1 MAYRRFLSH
10 AVIAAALFPTAAVA
24 QLDEEDFSP
33 GLLARFSVAD
43 KTVERV
49 DADVSFIWGE
59 DAPDVRLSRGSFS
72 AKWNGNLMMRR
83 EAKYRFH
90 AYVQGRVRVRVN
102 GKSVLETSRDE
113 AGWASGE
120 EISLGFGET
129 PLVIEFTKTG
139 KSARLQ
145 LFWSSDSFGLE
156 PLPAHLLFREE
167 SSKTLAQIEKGR
179 IAFDAHRCNRC
190 HVRKFDLPS
199 PAAPALTRVATG
211 LSEKHLVSKLLD
223 PAESSAHSRMPTFG
237 FDEEQATAVA
247 AFLVSQ
253 SKPLKLQ
260 SPGKTKEK
268 DRKKDRRAGQLL
280 LRSVGC
286 LACHTSDKQ
295 GKSGPWGGGDLT
307 KIGVK
312 RSPAWLNS
320 WLSDPAKLNA
330 DHRMPNMK
338 LTTTER
344 RQLVLFLAQDSE
356 QSGPTAGDKSPIAAG
371 RQLVETAR
379 CAACHTID
387 DMKANL
393 ADVPDLSQPIE
404 DWSQTCIT
412 ARPDLTIGRPLYT
425 AIDREAV
432 TAYVKSCTGPLSL
445 VGSFARGQRVLE
457 QRSCLACHPRG
468 GSKGIVEIAGQMAR
482 ADSELRGK
490 SQGLIPPALN
500 AVGDKLLDEA
510 LAEAVSGDRKD
521 RRLPWLSVRMPRF
534 KHSKEEKRDLLAYL
548 IGHDRIPGNAPAT
561 IAYSKPAETDNSQN
575 LVDGHSLVG
584 PKGFSCIACHQVG
597 SFTPR
602 NVALGTRG
610 SDLMA
615 LGKRMRREFYIRWTR
630 APARIVPGMEM
641 PSYVKAAPKL
651 LDENIDRQL
660 AATWDA
666 LNDPQFTPPTDP
678 SAVEQFWVVKPG
690 GRARIVRDVFTNP
703 KENGGGY
710 IPRAFA
716 IGLNNGHNM
725 LFDLDTFS
733 LRAWTFGDFARQ
745 RTQGKSWFWDMA
757 GIPVM
762 SGFQPGFDFA
772 LLAEKEKDAKLIL
785 PVKREG
791 RYCWSRG
798 YANHDGG
805 IHIEYFLWFEV
816 GRETHRLG
824 FVEMIKA
831 VNPEKPGEPSGWQ
844 REIVVHGPS
853 AAPGF
858 GNLVTGD
865 HHVLVSRPKPTTSLG
880 SPKIEA
886 VKRFQGKWK
895 SYPGIKNCE
904 FLKMGVSAPG
914 LSLGPIGRVI
924 TLRYTS
930 TLKRDELT
938 IPRSLEAKKLT
949 LENVTSVPGYDG
961 VRLPI
966 SRAIMPTAMTF
977 TPSGKLAFTSLKG
990 DVYIAEDSNGDG
1002 VQDKLTLFEEGLAS
1016 PFGIIADG
1024 DDLIVAH
1031 KPEVLRLR
1039 DTDGDGRADQRIV
1052 VATGWGYNENYHDW
1066 TTGIVRDK
1074 QGNLYIGL
1082 GSDYAQ
1088 KTRPKEQSRWRG
1100 KVLKISPDGK
1110 ITPVGH
1116 SFRYP
1121 TGLAINPAGE
1131 IFVTDNQGVQNT
1143 FNEINLLVPGRHYGV
1158 PSRHEPN
1165 PKIKAYPPAIQV
1177 PHPWSRSVNGLFFLP
1192 AQKPG
1197 FSKKTGFPGS
1207 LAGHGIGC
1215 EYDSRFLVRF
1225 TTQKVGDVTQGAV
1238 YYLSRP
1244 NSGVGDNNFVGPICG
1259 AVAPNGDVYIGN
1271 IYDSGWLGGQNTG
1284 AITRLRPNGKL
1295 PNGIRELR
1303 ATADGF
1309 EIEFQSEIDRTAAA
1323 KIGSYNISGYTRA
1336 WQGSYATP
1344 DSGRHRAEV
1353 TAAVVAKDGRSVRLK
1368 VNGLREGFVYEVSC
1382 GRIGADKK
1390 TPLWPATGHYT
1401 LHKIPRK

>member
-1 MAYRRFLSH
+1 MAFRRFFSH
-10 AVIAAALFPTAAVA
+10 AVFVAALIPSAAVA
-24 QLDEEDFSP
+24 QLDDEDFPP
-33 GLLARFSVAD
+33 GLLAPYSIAE

-49 DADVSFIWGE
+49 DADVSFLWGE
-59 DAPDVRLSRGSFS
+59 DAPDVRLPRGSFS
-72 AKWNGNLMMRR
+72 AKWNGNLLMRR
-83 EAKYRFH
+83 DAKYTFH
-90 AYVQGRVRVRVN
+90 AYVQGRVRVTVD
-102 GKSVLETSRDE
+102 GKSVLDATRGE
-113 AGWASGE
+113 AGWVSGE

-129 PLVIEFTKTG
+129 PLAIDFTKTG

-190 HVRKFDLPS
+190 HIRKLELPS
-199 PAAPALTRVATG
+199 PAAPALTHVAAG
-211 LSEKHLVSKLLD
+211 LSEKHLIAQLLD

-237 FDEEQATAVA
+237 FDKEQATAVA
-247 AFLVSQ
+247 AFLVGQ

-268 DRKKDRRAGQLL
+268 DRKKDRRAGQVL

-286 LACHTSDKQ
+286 LACHTSGKQ
-295 GKSGPWGGGDLT
+295 GKSGTWGGGDLT
-307 KIGVK
+307 KIGAK

-338 LTTTER
+338 LTATER
-344 RQLVLFLAQDSE
+344 RQLVLFLAQGSE
-356 QSGPTAGDKSPIAAG
+356 QSRPAAGDKSLIAAG

-379 CAACHTID
+379 CAACHSID
-387 DMKANL
+387 GLKANV
-393 ADVPDLSQPIE
+393 ADIPDLSQPIE

-412 ARPDLTIGRPLYT
+412 ARPDLKIGRPLYT

-432 TAYVKSCTGPLSL
+432 TAYVKSRTGTLSPA
-445 VGSFARGQRVLE
+445 GSFARGQRVLE
-457 QRSCLACHPRG
+457 HRSCLACHPRG
-468 GSKGIVEIAGQMAR
+468 GDKGIVNVAGQMAR
-482 ADSELRGK
+482 ADSELQGK

-500 AVGDKLLDEA
+500 AVGDKLLDSA
-510 LAEAVSGDRKD
+510 LAEAVGGDRKD
-521 RRLPWLSVRMPRF
+521 RRLPWLMVRMPRF
-534 KHSKEEKRDLLAYL
+534 KHSEAEKRDLMAYL
-548 IGHDRIPGNAPAT
+548 IGHDRIPADAPAT
-561 IAYSKPAETDNSQN
+561 IAYSKPTKIDNSQN

-597 SFTPR
+597 SYTPR

-666 LNDPQFTPPTDP
+666 LNDPKFTPPTNP
-678 SAVEQFWVVKPG
+678 SAVEQFWVVKSG
-690 GRARIVRDVFTNP
+690 ERARIVRDVFTNP

-716 IGLNNGHNM
+716 IGLHNGHNM

-733 LRAWTFGDFARQ
+733 LRAWTVGDFARQ

-757 GIPVM
+757 GVPVM
-762 SGFQPGFDFA
+762 NGFQPASD
-772 LLAEKEKDAKLIL
+772 LAILPAGKNDGKLIF
-785 PVKREG
+785 PKREFGTNG
-791 RYCWSRG
+791 RLLG
-798 YANHDGG
+798 YAVHGQG
-805 IHIEYFLWFEV
+805 VVIKYSMSFKVGSKLRQVPFFEIIEPITL
-816 GRETHRLG
+816 
-824 FVEMIKA
+824 A
-831 VNPEKPGEPSGWQ
+831 KPGTRGGWT
-844 REIVVHGPS
+844 REI
-853 AAPGF
+853 
-858 GNLVTGD
+858 LVQDTSNDDSGTAITD
-865 HHVLVSRPKPTTSLG
+865 THHVLVSRPVAKSSTG

-886 VKRFQGKWK
+886 IRSLDGKWN
-895 SYPGIKNCE
+895 SYPGVKDRE
-904 FLKMGVSAPG
+904 FLKMATNSPGGVF
-914 LSLGPIGRVI
+914 GPNHKVAK
-924 TLRYTS
+924 LRYTNS
-930 TLKRDELT
+930 LKLESGELKTKPAAPPT
-938 IPRSLEAKKLT
+938 IEK
-949 LENVTSVPGYDG
+949 VTSTPGYDG

-1031 KPEVLRLR
+1031 KPEVIRLR
-1039 DTDGDGRADQRIV
+1039 DSNGDGRADQRAV

-1100 KVLKISPDGK
+1100 KVLKIAPDGK

-1177 PHPWSRSVNGLFFLP
+1177 PHPWTRSVNGLFFLP

-1197 FSKKTGFPGS
+1197 FSKKPGFSGTF
-1207 LAGHGIGC
+1207 AGHGIGC

-1238 YYLSRP
+1238 YYFSRP

-1259 AVAPNGDVYIGN
+1259 AVAPNGDIYIGN

-1309 EIEFQSEIDRTAAA
+1309 EIEFQSEIDRAAA
-1323 KIGSYNISGYTRA
+1323 TKKSSYTISGYTRA

-1353 TAAVVAKDGRSVRLK
+1353 TAVIVAKDGRSLRLK

-1382 GRIGADKK
+1382 GRIGADAK

-1401 LHKIPRK
+1401 LHQIPRK

>member
-1 MAYRRFLSH
+1 MAYRRFLCL
-10 AVIAAALFPTAAVA
+10 VIIAAALIPSTAEA
-24 QLDEEDFSP
+24 QLDEEDFLP
-33 GLLARFSVAD
+33 GLLARYSAAG
-43 KTVERV
+43 KSMERV
-49 DADVSFIWGE
+49 DANVSFVWGN
-59 DAPDVRLSRGSFS
+59 DAPDVRLPRGKFS
-72 AKWNGNLMMRR
+72 ATWSGNLLMRR

-90 AYVQGRVRVRVN
+90 AYVQGRVRVTVD
-102 GKSVLETSRDE
+102 GKSVLEATQDE
-113 AGWASGE
+113 TGWTTGE

-129 PLVIEFTKTG
+129 PLTIAFTKTG

-167 SSKTLAQIEKGR
+167 SSKTLAQIERGR
-179 IAFDAHRCNRC
+179 MAFDAHRCNRC
-190 HVRKFDLPS
+190 HVRNLDLPS
-199 PAAPALTRVATG
+199 PAAPALTHVAAG
-211 LSEKHLVSKLLD
+211 LSEKHLIVQLLD
-223 PAESSAHSRMPTFG
+223 PAKASAHSRMPTFG
-237 FDEEQATAVA
+237 FDNEQAQAVA
-247 AFLVSQ
+247 AFLVSRSQ
-253 SKPLKLQ
+253 PLKLQ

-268 DRKKDRRAGQLL
+268 DREKDRRAGQVL

-286 LACHTSDKQ
+286 LACHTLGKQ
-295 GKSGPWGGGDLT
+295 GQSGPWGGGDFT
-307 KIGVK
+307 KIGAK

-320 WLSDPAKLNA
+320 WLSNPAKLNA

-338 LTTTER
+338 LTATER
-344 RQLVLFLAQDSE
+344 RQLVLFLAQGSE
-356 QSGPTAGDKSPIAAG
+356 QGSRAAGEKSLIAAG

-379 CAACHTID
+379 CAACHRID
-387 DMKANL
+387 GVKANV
-393 ADVPDLSQPIE
+393 ADMPDLSQPVG
-404 DWSQTCIT
+404 DWSQTCLT
-412 ARPDLTIGRPLYT
+412 ARPDLKIGRPLYT
-425 AIDREAV
+425 AIDLEAV
-432 TAYVKSCTGPLSL
+432 TAYIKSRTGSLSPA
-445 VGSFARGQRVLE
+445 GSFARGQRVLE

-468 GSKGIVEIAGQMAR
+468 GSKGIVDIAGQMAKVD
-482 ADSELRGK
+482 AELRGK

-500 AVGDKLLDEA
+500 AVGDKMLDSA

-521 RRLPWLSVRMPRF
+521 RRLPWLMVRMPRF
-534 KHSKEEKRDLLAYL
+534 QHSMEDKRDLLAYL
-548 IGHDRIPGNAPAT
+548 IGHDRIPSEAPAT
-561 IAYSKPAETDNSQN
+561 IVYSKPAGTDNSQT

-584 PKGFSCIACHQVG
+584 PKGFSCIACHQIG
-597 SFTPR
+597 SYTPR
-602 NVALGTRG
+602 NVAMGTRG

-615 LGKRMRREFYIRWTR
+615 MGKRMRREFYIRWTR
-630 APARIVPGMEM
+630 SPARIVPGMEM
-641 PSYVKAAPKL
+641 PSYVKAAPRI

-666 LNDPQFTPPTDP
+666 LNDPKFTPPTDP

-690 GRARIVRDVFTNP
+690 ERARIVRDVFTNP

-716 IGLNNGHNM
+716 IGLDNGHNM

-733 LRAWTFGDFARQ
+733 LRAWTVGDFARQ

-757 GIPVM
+757 GVPVM
-762 SGFQPGFDFA
+762 NGFRPASDFA
-772 LLAEKEKDAKLIL
+772 LLPMKGKNKKLIF
-785 PVKREG
+785 PTREHGTNG
-791 RYCWSRG
+791 RFLGSATFDG
-798 YANHDGG
+798 YVT
-805 IHIEYFLWFEV
+805 FLYRVPFTV
-816 GRETHRLG
+816 NGKVQ
-824 FVEMIKA
+824 FVDFTEDIRPIRA
-831 VNPEKPGEPSGWQ
+831 AKPGERAGWK
-844 REIVVHGPS
+844 REVTVIGPS
-853 AAPGF
+853 RPG
-858 GNLVTGD
+858 GNGSFVIDD
-865 HHVLVSRPKPTTSLG
+865 HHVLISRPTTK
-880 SPKIEA
+880 SPSGVHQIEA
-886 VKRFQGKWK
+886 SRSLNGRWESFPGVKGR
-895 SYPGIKNCE
+895 E
-904 FLKMGVSAPG
+904 FLKMLLAWSDDKRELYGQEVD
-914 LSLGPIGRVI
+914 VH
-924 TLRYTS
+924 YTS
-930 TLKRDELT
+930 SLKLESGELKNKPAAPPT
-938 IPRSLEAKKLT
+938 IEK
-949 LENVTSVPGYDG
+949 VTSVPGFDG

-1024 DDLIVAH
+1024 DTLIVAH

-1039 DTDGDGRADQRIV
+1039 DADGDGRADGRTV
-1052 VATGWGYNENYHDW
+1052 LATGWGYNENYHDW

-1100 KVLKISPDGK
+1100 KVLKIAPDGT

-1165 PKIKAYPPAIQV
+1165 PKTKAYPPTIQV
-1177 PHPWSRSVNGLFFLP
+1177 PHPWTRSVNGLFFLP

-1197 FSKKTGFPGS
+1197 FSKKPGFSGS

-1225 TTQKVGDVTQGAV
+1225 TMQKVGDVMQGAV
-1238 YYLSRP
+1238 YYFSRP
-1244 NSGVGDNNFVGPICG
+1244 NSGVGNDNFVGPICG
-1259 AVAPNGDVYIGN
+1259 AVAPNGDIYIGN

-1309 EIEFQSEIDRTAAA
+1309 EIEFNSEIDRTEAA
-1323 KIGSYNISGYTRA
+1323 KIGGYTISGYTRA
-1336 WQGSYATP
+1336 WKGSYATP
-1344 DSGRHRAEV
+1344 DSGRHRAKV
-1353 TAAVVAKDGRSVRLK
+1353 TGAEVAKDGRSVRLK

-1382 GRIGADKK
+1382 GRIGADAK

-1401 LHKIPRK
+1401 LHRIPR

>member
-1 MAYRRFLSH
+1 MISRPIRLL
-10 AVIAAALFPTAAVA
+10 VIVAALIPSTALA
-24 QLDEEDFSP
+24 QLDDEDFPP
-33 GLLARFSVAD
+33 GLLARYSVAE

-59 DAPDVRLSRGSFS
+59 DTPDVRLPSGSFS
-72 AKWNGNLMMRR
+72 AKWNGNLLMRR
-83 EAKYRFH
+83 EAKYTFH
-90 AYVQGRVRVRVN
+90 AYVQGRVRVTVD
-102 GKSVLETSRDE
+102 GKSVLEASEDK
-113 AGWASGE
+113 AGWATGK

-129 PLVIEFTKTG
+129 PLMIDFTKTG

-167 SSKTLAQIEKGR
+167 SSKTIAQIEKGR
-179 IAFDAHRCNRC
+179 IAFDSHRCNRC
-190 HVRKFDLPS
+190 HVRKLELPS
-199 PAAPALTRVATG
+199 PAAPALTHVAAG
-211 LSEKHLVSKLLD
+211 LSEQHLIEQLLD
-223 PAESSAHSRMPTFG
+223 PDKASAHSRMPTFG
-237 FDEEQATAVA
+237 FDNEQAKAVA
-247 AFLVSQ
+247 AFLVNQ

-268 DRKKDRRAGQLL
+268 DRKTNRRAGQVL

-286 LACHTSDKQ
+286 LACHTSGKQ

-307 KIGVK
+307 NIGAK

-356 QSGPTAGDKSPIAAG
+356 QSSPAAGDKSIIAAG

-387 DMKANL
+387 GLKANV
-393 ADVPDLSQPIE
+393 ADMPDLSQPIE

-412 ARPDLTIGRPLYT
+412 ARPDLKIGRPLYT
-425 AIDREAV
+425 AIDHEAV
-432 TAYVKSCTGPLSL
+432 TAYVKSRTGSLSPA
-445 VGSFARGQRVLE
+445 GSFARGQQVLE

-468 GSKGIVEIAGQMAR
+468 GAKGIVNVAGQMAR
-482 ADSELRGK
+482 VDSELQGK

-500 AVGDKLLDEA
+500 SVGDKLLDRA
-510 LAEAVSGDRKD
+510 LVEAVSGDRKD

-534 KHSKEEKRDLLAYL
+534 KHSKEEKRDLQAYL
-548 IGHDRIPGNAPAT
+548 IGHDRIPADAPAA
-561 IAYSKPAETDNSQN
+561 IAFSKPAKTDNSQT

-597 SFTPR
+597 SYTPR

-615 LGKRMRREFYIRWTR
+615 LGKHMRREFYIRWTR

-651 LDENIDRQL
+651 LDEDIDRQL

-666 LNDPQFTPPTDP
+666 LNDPKFTPPTDP
-678 SAVEQFWVVKPG
+678 SSVEQFWVVKPG
-690 GRARIVRDVFTNP
+690 ERARIVRDVFTNP

-725 LFDLDTFS
+725 LFDLNTFS
-733 LRAWTFGDFARQ
+733 LRAWTVGDFARQ

-757 GIPVM
+757 GVPVM
-762 SGFQPGFDFA
+762 TGFQPASDFA
-772 LLAEKEKDAKLIL
+772 LLPMKGKNKKLIF
-785 PVKREG
+785 PTREHGTNG
-791 RYCWSRG
+791 RMTGYVTSDG
-798 YANHDGG
+798 YAMFLYRVPFTVNGKVHLVDFIEDIRPIRAAKAGERAGWTREVTVIGPNRPGG
-805 IHIEYFLWFEV
+805 N
-816 GRETHRLG
+816 GS
-824 FVEMIKA
+824 FV
-831 VNPEKPGEPSGWQ
+831 
-844 REIVVHGPS
+844 
-853 AAPGF
+853 
-858 GNLVTGD
+858 TDD
-865 HHVLVSRPKPTTSLG
+865 HHVLISRPATK
-880 SPKIEA
+880 SPSGVHRIEA
-886 VKRFQGKWK
+886 SHSFDGRWELFPAAKGREF
-895 SYPGIKNCE
+895 IKM
-904 FLKMGVSAPG
+904 KVIAPDG
-914 LSLGPIGRVI
+914 NPGPIGRMAQ
-924 TLRYTS
+924 LRYTS
-930 TLKRDELT
+930 SLKLESGELKT
-938 IPRSLEAKKLT
+938 KPADPPKVEK
-949 LENVTSVPGYDG
+949 VTSVPGYDG

-1031 KPEVLRLR
+1031 KPEVLLLR
-1039 DTDGDGRADQRIV
+1039 DKDGDGRADQRVV

-1066 TTGIVRDK
+1066 ATGIVRDK
-1074 QGNLYIGL
+1074 QRNLYIGL

-1100 KVLKISPDGK
+1100 KVLKIAPDGK

-1165 PKIKAYPPAIQV
+1165 PKTKAYPPAIQV

-1197 FSKKTGFPGS
+1197 FSKKPGFSGS

-1238 YYLSRP
+1238 YYFSRP
-1244 NSGVGDNNFVGPICG
+1244 NSGVGNDNFVGPICG
-1259 AVAPNGDVYIGN
+1259 AVAPNGNIYIGN

-1309 EIEFQSEIDRTAAA
+1309 EIEFQSEIDRTATA
-1323 KIGSYNISGYTRA
+1323 KLGNYTISGYTRA

-1353 TAAVVAKDGRSVRLK
+1353 TAAEVAEDGRSVRLK

-1382 GRIGADKK
+1382 GRIGTDAK

-1401 LHKIPRK
+1401 LHQIPRN